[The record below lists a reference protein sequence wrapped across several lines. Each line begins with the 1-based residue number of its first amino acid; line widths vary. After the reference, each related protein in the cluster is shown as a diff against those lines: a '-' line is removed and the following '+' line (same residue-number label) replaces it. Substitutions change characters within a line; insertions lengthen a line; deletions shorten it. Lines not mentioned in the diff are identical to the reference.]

1 MDKYFAPETGRIF
14 SCFPGAEERLGQRKM
29 AELVWDTIQ
38 DASKAMDAWKNFGGA
53 PDEKPDGFIQAIEA
67 GTGIGKSLGYL
78 IPAIAAGRV
87 PIIVATRT
95 KQLQRQLLE
104 DDLPRAKGILGQEIK
119 AVLAKGR
126 SNYLCR
132 TAWGLAQVR
141 PPAELSASDFGLW
154 EALPYWSE
162 ETSTGDREELGRH
175 AEGDSALWGR
185 LNGERCIGGQC
196 PNKDRCFLTKL
207 RRELFEADLI
217 IVNTALLLAD
227 RILRE
232 EGPGQLL
239 PDAPVLILDEAHEI
253 EDQLTDSCAE
263 QWSSWAMALLF
274 RDLEEMASHEP
285 EGVLATMHMLPW
297 EQAWQDLLSLVPKD
311 AASFALTDPRLD
323 FGPLADA
330 VVAWIN
336 AGQAVYLQVK
346 LLAEQKREAEQ
357 DNAMGIALWRQMQGR
372 ISKAFRRM
380 ELIFAQPEAWVS
392 TIAREGPAMVLF
404 KASPIDVKPFFHKYL
419 RRGFESLVMTSATL
433 RDGSGFNGLKL
444 RLGFSEEEAGR
455 GALVESPF
463 DFERQGMLFV
473 PPGIPLRRAGQ
484 NGVGDPAWIDAS
496 TEAMSR
502 LLIASRGRALLLF
515 TSRKMLSAF
524 SLRLKS
530 AMPSLTLFVQGEGLS
545 RAQLLSRFRKTPN
558 SALLGVAS
566 FWQGIDLPGKA
577 LSLVVVAALPFA
589 PPDDPVIQA
598 RINEADA
605 IRPGLGFLGIQVPQM
620 ALKLKQGIGR
630 LIRTRTDRGVVC
642 VLDPRLMLP
651 SEDHLGKSYAAQA
664 RATLPPF
671 PLTRDWERVEEFLRE
686 I

>member
-1 MDKYFAPETGRIF
+1 MDQYFAPESGRIF
-14 SCFPGAEERLGQRKM
+14 FVFPGAEERPGQREM
-29 AELVWDTIQ
+29 AELVWDTIHE
-38 DASKAMDAWKNFGGA
+38 ASKEMNAWKNFGGE
-53 PDEKPDGFIQAIEA
+53 PDEKPDGRIQAIEA

-78 IPAIAAGRV
+78 VPAIAARRL

-104 DDLPRAKGILGQEIK
+104 DDLPRAKGIIGQEIK

-132 TAWGLAQVR
+132 TAWGLAQTR
-141 PPAELSASDFGLW
+141 PPAELTPSDFGLW
-154 EALPYWSE
+154 EALPYWVD

-175 AEGDSALWGR
+175 AEGDSVLWGR
-185 LNGERCIGGQC
+185 LNGEKCIGNQC

-232 EGPGQLL
+232 DGSAQLL
-239 PDAPVLILDEAHEI
+239 PDSPVLILDEAHEI

-263 QWSSWAMALLF
+263 EWSNRAMALLF
-274 RDLEEMASHEP
+274 RDIEEMAANEP
-285 EGVLATMHMLPW
+285 EGVLATMSMLPW

-311 AASFALTDPRLD
+311 AAAFALDDPRLD
-323 FGPLADA
+323 FAALANA
-330 VVAWIN
+330 VVAWVD
-336 AGQAVYLQVK
+336 AGQGVYAQVRE
-346 LLAEQKREAEQ
+346 LAEQKRDAEQ
-357 DNAMGIALWRQMQGR
+357 DNAMGIAQWRLLQSR
-372 ISKAFRRM
+372 ISNAFRRM
-380 ELIFAQPEAWVS
+380 ELIFAQPDSWVS
-392 TIAREGPAMVLF
+392 TIAREGPGMVFF
-404 KASPIDVKPFFHKYL
+404 KASPIDVKPFFHKYI
-419 RRGFESLVMTSATL
+419 RRGFESVIMASATL

-444 RLGFSEEEAGR
+444 RLGFSEEEAER
-455 GALVESPF
+455 GVLVESPF

-473 PPGIPLRRAGQ
+473 PPGLPERRAGQ
-484 NGVGDPAWIDAS
+484 GGVGDPAWVDAS
-496 TEAMSR
+496 TEAMVR
-502 LLIASRGRALLLF
+502 LLEASCGRALLLF

-524 SLRLKS
+524 STRLRS
-530 AMPSLTLFVQGEGLS
+530 VMPSLTLFVQGEGLS
-545 RAQLLSRFRKTPN
+545 RSQLLSRFRNTAN

-566 FWQGIDLPGKA
+566 FWQGIDLPGKE
-577 LSLVVVAALPFA
+577 LSLVIVAALPFA
-589 PPDDPVIQA
+589 PPDDPVVQA
-598 RINEADA
+598 RIREADA
-605 IRPGLGFLGIQVPQM
+605 IRPGLGFMGIQVPQM

-651 SEDHLGKSYAAQA
+651 SEDHLGKRYAAQA

-671 PLTRDWERVEEFLRE
+671 PLTRDWGRVEQFLRE